1 MADNVAITA
10 GTGTAIAADDVGGV
24 MYQKIKLDLGG
35 DGVSV
40 PVEATLP
47 VSGTVT
53 ANLGAV
59 DNAVLDT
66 IATNTGAALTDTE
79 LRATPVPVSGTL
91 SVDIGEVAI
100 TDTYAPVG
108 SHSSGALISTATTL
122 TKPEG
127 ANSILIQTLVQ
138 NVRFTLDATTPT
150 ASVGFQILAGNPPMI
165 IAVPGA
171 SIKVIEEVA
180 SASLQYQWIG

>member
-10 GTGTAIAADDVGGV
+10 GSGTNIAADDVGGV

-35 DGVSV
+35 DGVSD
-40 PVEATLP
+40 PVETTLP

-53 ANLGAV
+53 AELSAT
-59 DNAVLDT
+59 DKAVLDT
-66 IATNTGAALTDTE
+66 IATNTGGALTDTE
-79 LRATPVPVSGTL
+79 LRASAIPVSGTL
-91 SVDIGEVAI
+91 AGEVAI

-108 SHSSGALISTATTL
+108 SHSSGALISTAATL

-127 ANSILIQTLVQ
+127 ANSILIQALVQ
-138 NVRFTLDATTPT
+138 NVRFTLDGTAPT

-165 IAVPGA
+165 IAVPEA

>member
-10 GTGTAIAADDVGGV
+10 GSGTTIAADDVSGV
-24 MYQKIKLDLGG
+24 MYQKVKLDLGG
-35 DGVSV
+35 DGVSD
-40 PVEATLP
+40 PVETTLP

-53 ANLGAV
+53 
-59 DNAVLDT
+59 
-66 IATNTGAALTDTE
+66 
-79 LRATPVPVSGTL
+79 
-91 SVDIGEVAI
+91 VAI
-100 TDTYAPVG
+100 TDTYAPIG
-108 SHSSGALISTATTL
+108 SHSSGALISSAITL

-138 NVRFTLDATTPT
+138 NVRFTLDGTTPT

-165 IAVPGA
+165 IAIPGT
-171 SIKVIEEVA
+171 SIKVIEETA